1 MGHNLEDVTFHGRD
15 HVRDDGRSI
24 KEKTFV
30 MGCITTTCKYHVR
43 DVRSFEYLTK
53 KEAEI
58 QLSQRWLQLIQTWEW
73 LIQSRDSC
81 SHTQEQL
88 SRDWLQLSRTQ
99 KS

>member
-1 MGHNLEDVTFHGRD
+1 MLGMLGL
-15 HVRDDGRSI
+15 
-24 KEKTFV
+24 
-30 MGCITTTCKYHVR
+30 
-43 DVRSFEYLTK
+43 FEYLTK

-88 SRDWLQLSRTQ
+88 SRDWLRTVGTGQ
-99 KS
+99 RLKPTMAEG